1 MFYSDAKN
9 VSFKFIFCTFNVNAF
24 FILIKTFIAVIE
36 VKIVIFGLCIFE
48 YLNLKQKLTIGS
60 RQ

>member
-1 MFYSDAKN
+1 MIYSDAKN

-36 VKIVIFGLCIFE
+36 VKIVIKLFSVCA
-48 YLNLKQKLTIGS
+48 YLNI
-60 RQ
+60 